1 MAWLTGGNTG
11 STVLPRC
18 EAHKGELMNL
28 WWVFVT
34 VGILLMAMEVITPGF
49 IIMWFG
55 LATIVAAIPVYFGA
69 STSVVLITFAATL
82 LILTVFVRRIF
93 TNRLTSKRGLNTN
106 AASLIGQQAVVVETI
121 DPVKATG
128 KVRVRKEVW
137 SATAKGTETL
147 AVDQIVTVKALDGV
161 KLLVAKE

>member
-1 MAWLTGGNTG
+1 
-11 STVLPRC
+11 
-18 EAHKGELMNL
+18 
-28 WWVFVT
+28 
-34 VGILLMAMEVITPGF
+34 MAMEVITPGF

-55 LATIVAAIPVYFGA
+55 LATIVAAIPVYLGA
-69 STSVVLITFAATL
+69 PTSVVLITFAVTL

-93 TNRLTSKRGLNTN
+93 TNRLTDKGGSLTN
-106 AASLIGQQAVVVETI
+106 ASSLIGQQAVVVETI

-137 SATAKGTETL
+137 SAGTKGAETI
-147 AVDQIVTVKALDGV
+147 AVDQSVIVKALDGV

>member
-1 MAWLTGGNTG
+1 
-11 STVLPRC
+11 
-18 EAHKGELMNL
+18 MNL

-55 LATIVAAIPVYFGA
+55 LATIVAALPVYLGA
-69 STSVVLITFAATL
+69 PASVVLVTFAVTL

-93 TNRLTSKRGLNTN
+93 TSRFTNKRGVRTN
-106 AASLIGQQAVVVETI
+106 ASSLIGQQAVVVETI

-137 SATAKGTETL
+137 SAAAQGNQRF
-147 AVDQIVTVKALDGV
+147 AVDQIVSVKALDGV
-161 KLLVAKE
+161 KLLVAKEE

>member
-1 MAWLTGGNTG
+1 
-11 STVLPRC
+11 
-18 EAHKGELMNL
+18 
-28 WWVFVT
+28 
-34 VGILLMAMEVITPGF
+34 MAMEIITPGF

-69 STSVVLITFAATL
+69 STSVVLITFAVTL

-93 TNRLTSKRGLNTN
+93 TNRLTSKRGVNTN
-106 AASLIGQQAVVVETI
+106 AASLIGQQAVVIEPI
-121 DPVKATG
+121 DPLKATG

-147 AVDQIVTVKALDGV
+147 VVDQIVTVKALDGV

>member
-1 MAWLTGGNTG
+1 
-11 STVLPRC
+11 
-18 EAHKGELMNL
+18 MNL

-34 VGILLMAMEVITPGF
+34 VGVLLMAMEVITPGF

-55 LATIVAAIPVYFGA
+55 LATIVAAIPVYLGA
-69 STSVVLITFAATL
+69 PTSVVLITFAVTL

-93 TNRLTSKRGLNTN
+93 TNRLTDKGGSLTN
-106 AASLIGQQAVVVETI
+106 ASSLIGQQAVVVETI

-137 SATAKGTETL
+137 SAGTKGAETI
-147 AVDQIVTVKALDGV
+147 AVDQIVIVKALDGV

>member
-1 MAWLTGGNTG
+1 
-11 STVLPRC
+11 
-18 EAHKGELMNL
+18 MNL

-34 VGILLMAMEVITPGF
+34 VGVLLMAMEVITPGF

-55 LATIVAAIPVYFGA
+55 LATIVAAIPVYLGA
-69 STSVVLITFAATL
+69 PTSVVLITFAVTL

-93 TNRLTSKRGLNTN
+93 TNRLTGKGGSLTN
-106 AASLIGQQAVVVETI
+106 ASSLIGQQAVVVETI

-137 SATAKGTETL
+137 SAGTKGAETIT
-147 AVDQIVTVKALDGV
+147 VDQIVIVKALDGV

>member
-1 MAWLTGGNTG
+1 
-11 STVLPRC
+11 
-18 EAHKGELMNL
+18 
-28 WWVFVT
+28 
-34 VGILLMAMEVITPGF
+34 
-49 IIMWFG
+49 
-55 LATIVAAIPVYFGA
+55 
-69 STSVVLITFAATL
+69 LITFAVTL

-93 TNRLTSKRGLNTN
+93 TNRLTSKRGVNTN
-106 AASLIGQQAVVVETI
+106 AASLIGQQAVVIEPI
-121 DPVKATG
+121 DPLKATG

>member
-1 MAWLTGGNTG
+1 
-11 STVLPRC
+11 
-18 EAHKGELMNL
+18 MNL

-55 LATIVAAIPVYFGA
+55 IATIVAAIPVYFGA
-69 STSVVLITFAATL
+69 STSVVLLTFAVTL

-93 TNRLTSKRGLNTN
+93 TTRFANKKGSATN
-106 AASLIGQQAVVVETI
+106 ASSLIGQKGVVVEPI
-121 DPVKATG
+121 DPIQATG
-128 KVRVRKEVW
+128 KVRVRKEIW
-137 SATAKGTETL
+137 SAVAKSGNIIG
-147 AVDQIVTVKALDGV
+147 VDQIVVVQDIEGV